1 MLNLYNKEYK
11 TDRQKKN
18 KALIS
23 YKKMVQKDVMVVVTM
38 YLKTVAVTILL
49 VGVNINSVTCVEL
62 NGVPANVLNSVE
74 GNRS

>member
-1 MLNLYNKEYK
+1 VLNLYNKEYK
-11 TDRQKKN
+11 IDRQKKN

-74 GNRS
+74 GNSS

>member
-1 MLNLYNKEYK
+1 
-11 TDRQKKN
+11 
-18 KALIS
+18 
-23 YKKMVQKDVMVVVTM
+23 MVQKDVMVVVTM

-74 GNRS
+74 GNSS

>member
-11 TDRQKKN
+11 IDRQKKN

-74 GNRS
+74 GNSS